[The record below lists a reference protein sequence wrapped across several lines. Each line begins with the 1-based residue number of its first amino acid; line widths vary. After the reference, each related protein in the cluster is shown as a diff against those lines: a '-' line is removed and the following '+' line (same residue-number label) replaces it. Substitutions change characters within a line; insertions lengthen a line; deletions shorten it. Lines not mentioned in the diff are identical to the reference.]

1 MDIKRDIL
9 ETVGGTPLVWLNSI
23 NREYGTKIA
32 GKLEFFNPGSSVKDR
47 ISVKMIEDAEKS
59 GILSKDSRIVE
70 PTSGNT
76 GIGLAIVCAVKGYR
90 LTLIMPESAS
100 VERVKLMKF
109 LGAEVI
115 LTPADRGMQG
125 SIDEALA
132 MAEKDSKV
140 FIPYQFKNPSNP
152 EAHREK
158 TSREVW
164 DATDGEIDIFVA
176 GVGTGGTITGVG
188 EVLKKRKPSLKV
200 VAVEPE
206 KSAVLSGGQPG
217 KHKIQGIGAG
227 FVPEVLNTG
236 VIDEIV
242 KVKDEDA
249 IGMSRRLALKD
260 GILCGI
266 SSGAAVHAAVEI
278 GKKNKDKLIVVVL
291 PATAERYLS
300 TDLFDI

>member
-291 PATAERYLS
+291 PDTAERYLS